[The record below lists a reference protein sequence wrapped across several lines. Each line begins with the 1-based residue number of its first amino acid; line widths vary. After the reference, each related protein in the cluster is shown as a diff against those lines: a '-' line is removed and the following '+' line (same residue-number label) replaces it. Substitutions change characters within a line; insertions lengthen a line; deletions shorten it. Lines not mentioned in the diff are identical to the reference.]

1 MKVII
6 DIKENK
12 VDFVMELLRNLS
24 FVKTETLSPSKA
36 KFLKELKA
44 SKEEVLLAKQGKLK
58 LQTADELL
66 NDL

>member
-1 MKVII
+1 MTVII

-12 VDFVMELLRNLS
+12 VDFVLELLRNLS

-44 SKEEVLLAKQGKLK
+44 SKEEGLLAKQGKLK
-58 LQTADELL
+58 LKTAEELL
-66 NDL
+66 NEL